1 MRVYSKATE
10 SFLKRLKPYL
20 EEILVREMGL
30 NLKNKR
36 ILFKNYYY
44 PINLVVFEG
53 QKQLG
58 YFDYKSFTVA
68 LNKRLMYEAKIDVIK
83 DILRH
88 ELAHYYTYIVHGLK
102 EIHGEDFKNVC
113 RQFKWSEQVIK
124 AASNI
129 EIENSLYEDSRF
141 DRIQEKI
148 KKLLALASSENS
160 HEAELAMI
168 RANELIIEYNLE
180 DIKLRAQHLDDEESF
195 VDTVLQGTKKN
206 AKYSAIYDILRTFQ
220 VAPVF
225 NMSKGSF
232 QLEVVGSKQNI
243 ELAKYVAGFLD
254 HKLEELYLA
263 EKKKNPKI
271 LSGLASK
278 NAFMKGIGLGYVE
291 KIEKGI
297 QQSKHSQDLIL
308 LKADLQRVLNRV
320 YPRLGS
326 SYSTGG
332 STNKMAKQLGEQS
345 GKNLSITP
353 SINNNSSKTL
363 SLGWIKS

>member
-30 NLKNKR
+30 TFKSKR
-36 ILFKNYYY
+36 ILYKNYFY
-44 PINLVVFEG
+44 PIHLVVFEG

-58 YFDYKSFTVA
+58 FFDYRTFTVA
-68 LNKRLMYEAKIDVIK
+68 LNKRLMFEAKTDVIK

-113 RQFKWSEQVIK
+113 RQFSWNENVIK

-129 EIENSLYEDSRF
+129 EIENTQYEDVRF
-141 DRIQEKI
+141 DRVQEKI
-148 KKLLALASSENS
+148 KKLLALGSSENS

-168 RANELIIEYNLE
+168 RANELIVEYNLE
-180 DIKLRAQHLDDEESF
+180 GIKSRLENNEDEESF
-195 VDTVLQGTKKN
+195 VDTVLAGTKKN
-206 AKYSAIYDILRTFQ
+206 AKHGAIYDILRTFH

-225 NMSKGSF
+225 NMGRGSF

-254 HKLEELYLA
+254 HKLEELYQT
-263 EKKKNPKI
+263 EKKENKKI
-271 LSGLASK
+271 LSGLAAK

-291 KIEKGI
+291 KIEKGLANYK
-297 QQSKHSQDLIL
+297 SSQDLVL
-308 LKADLQRVLNRV
+308 LKNDLTRLLHRV

-332 STNKMAKQLGEQS
+332 AANAMAKQLGEQN
-345 GKNLSITP
+345 GKSLSINPGIKNKSQGTV
-353 SINNNSSKTL
+353 L
-363 SLGWIKS
+363 SLDWK